1 MTRAGSTD
9 DGPRFLSDLQHD
21 LERVRRQQ
29 QSTEQRLAEL
39 RREHAQCDKRINA
52 LEAELREVSRR
63 EEDIEAKLDTAE
75 ARRKGQLSLVNSL
88 LAPVLLVLTWF
99 LSMVWFAVE
108 HAKLDEPRRRQ
119 QETPPRAVPPPPQQ
133 QRNP

>member
-52 LEAELREVSRR
+52 LEAELREVCRR
-63 EEDIEAKLDTAE
+63 EEEVETKLDTAE
-75 ARRKGQLSLVNSL
+75 ARRKGQLSLLNSL

-99 LSMVWFAVE
+99 FSMVWFAVE

-119 QETPPRAVPPPPQQ
+119 QDSPPRSVPPPPQQ
-133 QRNP
+133 QRKP

>member
-21 LERVRRQQ
+21 LDRVRRQQ

-63 EEDIEAKLDTAE
+63 EEEVETKLDTAE
-75 ARRKGQLSLVNSL
+75 ARRKGQLSLLNSL

-99 LSMVWFAVE
+99 FSMVWFAVE

-119 QETPPRAVPPPPQQ
+119 QDSPPRSVPPAPPQQ
-133 QRNP
+133 RKP